1 MSGRRR
7 WLTVPPTIAAAAALA
22 AGSGVPARWYA
33 VDATELRLSW
43 SARPERL
50 EVCRERSDAELA
62 ERPEH
67 MRQRMECEGRSAT
80 YALAVMVDEDLVEES
95 VVQGSGLRQDRP
107 VHLLRRYPVREGEHR
122 VRVRFVRR
130 EERTEEEARERRER
144 EERILEA
151 LPPRAELDTVVSF
164 RRGAAVL
171 VSYRDGAIVVQVA
184 PPR

>member
-7 WLTVPPTIAAAAALA
+7 WLGVPVTIAAAAALA
-22 AGSGVPARWYA
+22 AMSGVPVRWYPPEA
-33 VDATELRLSW
+33 AELRLSW

-50 EVCRERSDAELA
+50 EVCRERSDEELA
-62 ERPEH
+62 ERPAH

-80 YALAVMVDEDLVEES
+80 YALTVIVDEDTLERS

-107 VHLLRRYPVREGEHR
+107 VHLLRRHPVREGEHR

-130 EERTEEEARERRER
+130 EERTEEEARERREH

-164 RRGAAVL
+164 QRGAAVL
-171 VSYRDGAIVVQVA
+171 VTYRDGAIVLQSA